1 MAAILVDTRTEEG
14 YGTARATLEET
25 IPKKMKYRSRFEI
38 AATILEVAQAGDS
51 TKTRLMY
58 GSFLSFAQ
66 INEYLSFLLGNAL
79 ITKSD
84 DARIYALTEK
94 GMRFLRI
101 YDEIAKLIP
110 LDEPAPAVADPGTEV
125 QKSVRKARRLAKT

>member
-1 MAAILVDTRTEEG
+1 MAAILKDTRTEEG
-14 YGTARATLEET
+14 YRTVRATLNET
-25 IPKKMKYRSRFEI
+25 IPKKMKYRSRFEF
-38 AATILEVAQAGDS
+38 AATILEVAQAGNS

-84 DARIYALTEK
+84 DTHIYALTEK
-94 GMRFLRI
+94 GMRFLRV

-110 LDEPAPAVADPGTEV
+110 LDEPAPAVADPSCEV
-125 QKSVRKARRLAKT
+125 QKSVRRQGARRD

>member
-1 MAAILVDTRTEEG
+1 MATILEDTRTEEG
-14 YGTARATLEET
+14 YGAARATLEGT
-25 IPKKMKYRSRFEI
+25 APKKMKYRSRFEI

-84 DARIYALTEK
+84 DTHTYALTEK

-101 YDEIAKLIP
+101 YEELSQLVP
-110 LDEPAPAVADPGTEV
+110 LDEPAPAVGKPGTEI
-125 QKSVRKARRLAKT
+125 QKSVWKAGG